1 MAVDPYSLC
10 PCGSGKKLKFCCTDL
25 VGEIEKIYRL
35 IEGDQSRA
43 ALQQVEQSLK
53 RHPNR
58 ASLLDIKAML
68 EMSLDQFEAGAA
80 TVEQFLK
87 ADPKNPTAHAHRAMI
102 ATETATAREAAAA
115 LQHALDLVE
124 ENLPKRVLEAI
135 GAVAKCAA
143 AGREHRRRPR
153 TLVALPRDRGQRRWP
168 RTATVGAAQSIG
180 RLAAAAAGSLLHAVG
195 AGRTPRRTAARPRP
209 NARQPRQVAA
219 SGQTARRHRRRLP
232 QRARVHLQPRL
243 LHGWVGDVEQF
254 VAGLHAYAKCE
265 VPVDDAIE
273 AEAVAQILDP
283 KGAEEPIDSVRQEFA
298 VTNEDELI
306 ERLNRDARTSPYQL
320 NPEEW
325 DENTGPAP
333 RFAWLLLDRPA
344 PASGVGITRD
354 AVPRIV
360 GFLSYYGRQT
370 DRPERLE
377 LVTDRDDKF
386 SETLQNVADIG
397 GDLLAVSGESMVV
410 SQSSRTAGELSWRWH
425 FPFDTPIP
433 LRQKLATEERQDAVL
448 KRWPNTRRASLGGRS
463 PVEAAQDPSLKI
475 PVLAA
480 ILSLEQGANNGAFG
494 ATFIELR
501 ESLRL
506 PQPAALSPDDVDVA
520 RLPLLR
526 VPRLDLSSID
536 DEELV
541 ALYRRAMV
549 ANAAP
554 AIKHCCLEVL
564 RRPHMTKITQEE
576 AYNRIVQHEEDPQ
589 VALKWVA
596 EGRASAEASGKSS
609 AFWDIME
616 LELLLMNNLPEDAN
630 RVLRHLRE
638 EHLGEPG
645 VAEEI
650 YKLLYALGITPD
662 LANRQAAA
670 RSAPVAPAAPASSI
684 WTPQSEAAGA
694 GAGQKLWVPG

>member
-80 TVEQFLK
+80 TVEQFLA

-135 GAVAKCAA
+135 GAVAHALLLEGNIVAA
-143 AGREHRRRPR
+143 RAHLWLFQG
-153 TLVALPRDRGQRRWP
+153 
-168 RTATVGAAQSIG
+168 I
-180 RLAAAAAGSLLHAVG
+180 AGSEDGRALQLLVRLNQSAGLPLLLRDHFYMQWAPEGHPAEPQHDHAQMLASQG
-195 AGRTPRRTAARPRP
+195 KWLQAAKLLD
-209 NARQPRQVAA
+209 AIDAA
-219 SGQTARRHRRRLP
+219 YPGVP
-232 QRARVHLQPRL
+232 EYIYNRAL

-254 VAGLHAYAKCE
+254 VAGLHAYAKCD
-265 VPVDDAIE
+265 VPLDDAVE

-283 KGAEEPIDSVRQEFA
+283 SRGEEPIDSVRQEFA
-298 VTNEDELI
+298 VSSEDELI
-306 ERLNRDARTSPYQL
+306 ERLNRDGRTSPYQL

-325 DENTGPAP
+325 DEQTGPAP

-344 PASGVGITRD
+344 PASGQGITRD
-354 AVPRIV
+354 TVPRIV

-377 LVTDRDDKF
+377 LVTDRDEKF
-386 SETLQNVADIG
+386 GETLQNVAEIG
-397 GDLLAVSGESMVV
+397 GDLLGPAGELAVV
-410 SQSSRTAGELSWRWH
+410 SQANRSAGELSWRWH

-433 LRQKLATEERQDAVL
+433 LRQKLATEERHEAVL
-448 KRWPNTRRASLGGRS
+448 KRWPHARRANLGGRT
-463 PVEAAQDPSLKI
+463 PAEAAQDPSLKI

-480 ILSLEQGANNGAFG
+480 ILTLEQGANNSGFG
-494 ATFIELR
+494 ATFQELR
-501 ESLRL
+501 QSLGL
-506 PQPAALSPDDVDVA
+506 PQPASLSPEDVDVA

-536 DEELV
+536 EEELV

-564 RRPHMTKITQEE
+564 RRPNLTKITQEE
-576 AYNRIVQHEEDPQ
+576 AYNRLVQHEEDPQ

-596 EGRASAEASGKSS
+596 EGRASAEAAGKSS
-609 AFWDIME
+609 AMWDITE
-616 LELLLMNNLPEDAN
+616 LELLLMNNMPEDAN

-638 EHLGEPG
+638 EHLSEPG
-645 VAEEI
+645 VSEEI

-662 LANRQAAA
+662 LANRQAAT
-670 RSAPVAPAAPASSI
+670 RSAPVAPASPAGKI
-684 WTPQSEAAGA
+684 WTPESEAAGA

>member
-43 ALQQVEQSLK
+43 ALQQTEQSLK
-53 RHPNR
+53 KHPNR

-102 ATETATAREAAAA
+102 LTETATARDAAAA

-135 GAVAKCAA
+135 GAVA
-143 AGREHRRRPR
+143 H
-153 TLVALPRDRGQRRWP
+153 AL
-168 RTATVGAAQSIG
+168 
-180 RLAAAAAGSLLHAVG
+180 LLEGNIV
-195 AGRTPRRTAARPRP
+195 AARAHLWLFQGIAGNEDGRALQLLVRLNQSAGLPLLLRDHFYMQWAP
-209 NARQPRQVAA
+209 EGHPAEPQHDHAQMLASQGKWLQAA
-219 SGQTARRHRRRLP
+219 KLLDAIDAAYPGVP
-232 QRARVHLQPRL
+232 EYIYNRAL
-243 LHGWVGDVEQF
+243 LHGWVGDVDQF
-254 VAGLHAYAKCE
+254 VAGLHAYAKCD
-265 VPVDDAIE
+265 VPLDDAIE

-344 PASGVGITRD
+344 PASGVDIKRET
-354 AVPRIV
+354 VPRIV

-370 DRPERLE
+370 DRAERLE

-397 GDLLAVSGESMVV
+397 GDLISIAGESTVV

-425 FPFDTPIP
+425 FPFDTPVP
-433 LRQKLATEERQDAVL
+433 LRQKLATEERQEAVL
-448 KRWPNTRRASLGGRS
+448 KRWPNTRRTSLGGRT
-463 PVEAAQDPSLKI
+463 PTEAAQDQSVKI

-480 ILSLEQGANNGAFG
+480 ILTLEQGANNSSFG
-494 ATFIELR
+494 ATFKELR
-501 ESLRL
+501 ESLGL
-506 PQPAALSPDDVDVA
+506 PQPAALSPGDDIDVA

-536 DEELV
+536 EEELV

-564 RRPHMTKITQEE
+564 RRPNFVKITHDE
-576 AYNRIVQHEEDPQ
+576 AYSRLVQNEEDPQ

-596 EGRASAEASGKSS
+596 EGRKNAEAAGKSS
-609 AFWDIME
+609 AMWDITE
-616 LELLLMNNLPEDAN
+616 LELLLMNNMPEDAN

-638 EHLGEPG
+638 EHLSEPG
-645 VAEEI
+645 VSEEI

-662 LANRQAAA
+662 LASRQAATA
-670 RSAPVAPAAPASSI
+670 RSAPVAPAAPAGKI
-684 WTPQSEAAGA
+684 WTPESETA
-694 GAGQKLWVPG
+694 GAGQKLWVPS

>member
-25 VGEIEKIYRL
+25 VGEIERIYRL

-53 RHPNR
+53 KHPNR

-87 ADPKNPTAHAHRAMI
+87 ADPKNPTAHAHRAMML
-102 ATETATAREAAAA
+102 TETATAREAAAA
-115 LQHALDLVE
+115 LQYALDLVE

-135 GAVAKCAA
+135 GAVA
-143 AGREHRRRPR
+143 H
-153 TLVALPRDRGQRRWP
+153 AL
-168 RTATVGAAQSIG
+168 
-180 RLAAAAAGSLLHAVG
+180 LLEGNIV
-195 AGRTPRRTAARPRP
+195 AARAHLWLFQGIAGNEDGRALQLLVRLNQSAGLPLLLRDHFYMQWAP
-209 NARQPRQVAA
+209 EGHPAEPQHDHAQMLASQGKWLQAA
-219 SGQTARRHRRRLP
+219 KLLDAIDAAYPGVP
-232 QRARVHLQPRL
+232 EYIYNRAL

-254 VAGLHAYAKCE
+254 VAGLHAYAKCD
-265 VPVDDAIE
+265 VPLDDAVE

-283 KGAEEPIDSVRQEFA
+283 KSADETIDSVRQEFA
-298 VTNEDELI
+298 VSNEDELI
-306 ERLNRDARTSPYQL
+306 ERINRDGRTSPYQL

-325 DENTGPAP
+325 DDQTGPAP

-344 PASGVGITRD
+344 PASGVGITRES
-354 AVPRIV
+354 VPRIV

-370 DRPERLE
+370 DRAERLE
-377 LVTDRDDKF
+377 LVTDRDESF
-386 SETLQNVADIG
+386 SETLRSVADIG
-397 GDLLAVSGESMVV
+397 GDLLSVNGEPTVV
-410 SQSSRTAGELSWRWH
+410 SQASRTAGELSWRWH

-448 KRWPNTRRASLGGRS
+448 KRWPTTRRASLGGRT
-463 PVEAAQDPSLKI
+463 PTEAAQDPALKVA
-475 PVLAA
+475 VLAA
-480 ILSLEQGANNGAFG
+480 ILTLEQGANNSAFG
-494 ATFIELR
+494 ATFRELR
-501 ESLRL
+501 ESLGL
-506 PQPAALSPDDVDVA
+506 PQPAVLSPNDVDVA

-554 AIKHCCLEVL
+554 AIKHACLEVL
-564 RRPHMTKITQEE
+564 RRPNLTKITQEE
-576 AYNRIVQHEEDPQ
+576 AYNRLVQHEEDPQ

-596 EGRASAEASGKSS
+596 EGRANAEAAGKSS
-609 AFWDIME
+609 AMWDITE
-616 LELLLMNNLPEDAN
+616 LELLLMNNMPDEAN

-638 EHLGEPG
+638 EHLSEPG

-662 LANRQAAA
+662 LAGRQPAA
-670 RSAPVAPAAPASSI
+670 RNAPVAPTAPAGKI
-684 WTPQSEAAGA
+684 WTPESETAGA